1 VHGDLRFEALAALW
15 SDLGNDGVGGHVGA
29 AFLLEFDSSD
39 FSIVL
44 TRVEEAQTVSVL
56 LAWRRNENLTT
67 LIRELLTLR

>member
-15 SDLGNDGVGGHVGA
+15 SDLGNDGVGRHVGA

-39 FSIVL
+39 FSVVL

-56 LAWRRNENLTT
+56 LA
-67 LIRELLTLR
+67 